1 MSVARKEIIPK
12 ELDVGGDYHHLAD
25 SIIVNQIR
33 KRTLKNGLIRFLKE
47 KHPDDF
53 PRNDKTENE

>member
-1 MSVARKEIIPK
+1 MSVAKNDLVPDK
-12 ELDVGGDYHHLAD
+12 FDVDGEFAHLAD
-25 SIIVNQIR
+25 GVTMSQIQ

-53 PRNDKTENE
+53 PHNDKTENE

>member
-1 MSVARKEIIPK
+1 MSDGKESIPR
-12 ELDVGGDYHHLAD
+12 EFDVDGEFHHLAD
-25 SIIVNQIR
+25 SVTMSQIR

-53 PRNDKTENE
+53 PHNDKTENE

>member
-1 MSVARKEIIPK
+1 MSEAKNANIPDK
-12 ELDVGGDYHHLAD
+12 FDVDGEFAHLAD
-25 SIIVNQIR
+25 GVTVSHIR

-53 PRNDKTENE
+53 PHNDKTENE